1 MAARSKE
8 WVYDQSL
15 VGNACSNPARGV
27 DICLL
32 CVLCLVTLCFL
43 RRAHQPARGV
53 LPSAGILRVIV
64 KARKMRRPWR
74 NKGCRA
80 RGGGIYDNPMNIGLS
95 GEAKVFPVQAM
106 KAYKR
111 NANIAT
117 LSLNLDIT
125 WKLGHS
131 SFTSAK

>member
-1 MAARSKE
+1 
-8 WVYDQSL
+8 
-15 VGNACSNPARGV
+15 
-27 DICLL
+27 
-32 CVLCLVTLCFL
+32 
-43 RRAHQPARGV
+43 
-53 LPSAGILRVIV
+53 
-64 KARKMRRPWR
+64 
-74 NKGCRA
+74 
-80 RGGGIYDNPMNIGLS
+80 MNIGLS